1 MKKLAFRIRGKMM
14 DYSMNDIE
22 EDNYIF
28 GKQSLGPISRSIYL
42 NGKRRTDKQIIS
54 GISKKTNETKRV
66 ESSFWGG
73 DGGKFQQGNAKKLK
87 KNIQQLAT

>member
-1 MKKLAFRIRGKMM
+1 M

-28 GKQSLGPISRSIYL
+28 GKQILGPISRSIYL
-42 NGKRRTDKQIIS
+42 NGKRQTDKKIIS

-73 DGGKFQQGNAKKLK
+73 DGGKFQQGNAKKL
-87 KNIQQLAT
+87 